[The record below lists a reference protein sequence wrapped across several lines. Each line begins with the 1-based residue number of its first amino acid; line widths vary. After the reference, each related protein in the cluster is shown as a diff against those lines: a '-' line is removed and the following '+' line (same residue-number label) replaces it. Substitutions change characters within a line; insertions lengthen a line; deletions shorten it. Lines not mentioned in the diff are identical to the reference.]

1 MAVANPFPDGDC
13 RPAAARI
20 TAHMMK
26 GTWCAVLAM
35 WVLTACGSPDSAPA
49 PEPKLVFDTRVV
61 FVEADGRTP
70 RAAPSTPLRIWTP
83 TLVGD
88 IYGSPNEG
96 AAMEIALKSDLTFH
110 MDLNGV
116 GRTVEKGLVATQFS
130 QKWMAIEPAAA
141 RVARVL
147 PFVLEADNIAPV
159 GTAEWLDR
167 ATGVKLMLIYVD
179 RPARIRGDIVYDQRK
194 LLFEIDADKAGFLW
208 VQQPE
213 GNGTFRAAPPP
224 KDLVLAVFPD

>member
-1 MAVANPFPDGDC
+1 
-13 RPAAARI
+13 
-20 TAHMMK
+20 MMK
-26 GTWCAVLAM
+26 GSLCAILAV
-35 WVLTACGSPDSAPA
+35 WVLTACGSRDSVPA
-49 PEPKLVFDTRVV
+49 PEPKLAFDSRVV
-61 FVEADGRTP
+61 FVEADKAP
-70 RAAPSTPLRIWTP
+70 RPAPKIPLRIWAP

-96 AAMEIALKSDLTFH
+96 AALEIALKTDLTFR

-116 GRTVEKGLVATQFS
+116 GKTVEKGLVATQFS
-130 QKWMAIEPAAA
+130 QKWMSVEPATT

-167 ATGVKLMLIYVD
+167 ATGARLMLIYLD
-179 RPARIRGDIVYDQRK
+179 RPARIRGDIVYDERK

-224 KDLVLAVFPD
+224 KDLVLAVFPN